1 MFMRRTPFIRS
12 RKQITEMKDLALL
25 HFYELAHRDV
35 LDSPTDKALKLY
47 NWAEAELF
55 KRKLFSE
62 DRPKKQQ
69 RSRRNTG
76 AKVSR

>member
-1 MFMRRTPFIRS
+1 MFMRRTPYIKS
-12 RKQITEMKDLALL
+12 RKQITAMKDLALL

-35 LDSPTDKALKLY
+35 LESPTDKALQLY

-55 KRKLFSE
+55 KRKLFAKDRSE
-62 DRPKKQQ
+62 NQQ
-69 RSRRNTG
+69 RSGRNTG